1 MGLLLFVGIPLLELF
16 LLTRVSAIL
25 GFGPTVLLVIVTG
38 VVGSRLARSQGARV
52 WTRIQQELAAGR
64 IPTREGVD
72 ALLVLAAGLMLVTP
86 GVLTDAVGLAFLLP
100 FVRNAIRPS
109 LVRWLKSKMQVRS
122 GTRGAGG
129 NRPQAGP
136 FGAAAESTQQTQPSR
151 EAFDPFQAKRKGP
164 VVEADVVEPEDG

>member
-16 LLTRVSAIL
+16 LLTRVSSIL

-38 VVGSRLARSQGARV
+38 VVGSRLARSQGAQV

-64 IPTREGVD
+64 IPTSQGVD

-100 FVRNAIRPS
+100 FIRSAIRPT
-109 LVRWLKSKMQVRS
+109 LVRWLKSKMNVRTHAQGARGPYGQS
-122 GTRGAGG
+122 G
-129 NRPQAGP
+129 PS
-136 FGAAAESTQQTQPSR
+136 AANHSPTQPQSR
-151 EAFDPFQAKRKGP
+151 TDAFDPFHAKRKGP
-164 VVEADVVEPEDG
+164 VVEADVVEPDGD